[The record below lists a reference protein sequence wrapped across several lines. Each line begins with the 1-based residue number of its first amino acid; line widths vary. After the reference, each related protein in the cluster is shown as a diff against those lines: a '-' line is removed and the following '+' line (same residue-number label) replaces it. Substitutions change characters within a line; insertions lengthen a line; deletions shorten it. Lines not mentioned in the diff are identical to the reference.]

1 MRRSNPSTTRRS
13 VRLLALLVGLI
24 VAGGSGTALA
34 GSGGAF
40 AGGLIAGH
48 VLTNMSNRQER
59 QTRAM
64 EQQAAAS
71 QRRAPAPA
79 PAPARSSSKRTVEQR
94 LAELDKLAAGGYITK
109 DEYRRRR
116 QAILDDV

>member
-1 MRRSNPSTTRRS
+1 MRRSKSSSTPRY
-13 VRLLALLVGLI
+13 VRLLALFVGLI
-24 VAGGSGTALA
+24 VAGGSGTAFA

-64 EQQAAAS
+64 EQQAYRN
-71 QRRAPAPA
+71 Q
-79 PAPARSSSKRTVEQR
+79 APARSSSARTVEQR

-116 QAILDDV
+116 QAILDEM

>member
-1 MRRSNPSTTRRS
+1 MRPSKRSMTRRPA
-13 VRLLALLVGLI
+13 RTLALLVGLA
-24 VAGGSGTALA
+24 VVGGPATALA
-34 GSGGAF
+34 GKGGAF

-64 EQQAAAS
+64 EYQAYRGSAAS
-71 QRRAPAPA
+71 QGTSSS
-79 PAPARSSSKRTVEQR
+79 ARSTEQR

-116 QAILDDV
+116 QAILDGL